1 MTKITPVD
9 AIIEREREL
18 RQQINDCEV
27 MIKAVEAGRDRL
39 ESGLDGLNY
48 SSEEIKGQVRI
59 LRDRQVW
66 LIAEQDKLRKEISQ

>member
-1 MTKITPVD
+1 MTKITRVD

-66 LIAEQDKLRKEISQ
+66 LIAEQDKLRKEIGQ

>member
-1 MTKITPVD
+1 MTRITRVD

-18 RQQINDCEV
+18 RQQINDVEI

-39 ESGLDGLNY
+39 ESGLEGLNY

-66 LIAEQDKLRKEISQ
+66 LIAEQDKLRKEIGQ